1 MFRAYYLMV
10 NTMSFTNRKMKVKN
24 TNSQVNK
31 LKNEYFKN
39 IKEDPKDFLATEF
52 KTDRFKN

>member
-1 MFRAYYLMV
+1 MV